1 MNIKDTMWDA
11 GKIVIVIY
19 TFKWTYYCS
28 KECHVIKGAFFW
40 DYSRMRI
47 HEIHGTVTVFFWDLF

>member
-1 MNIKDTMWDA
+1 MNIKDAMWDA

-28 KECHVIKGAFFW
+28 KECHVIKGAFFL
-40 DYSRMRI
+40 
-47 HEIHGTVTVFFWDLF
+47 GLFQNEDTRNSW

>member
-1 MNIKDTMWDA
+1 MWDA
-11 GKIVIVIY
+11 GKIVIVVY
-19 TFKWTYYCS
+19 TFKWTYCCS

-47 HEIHGTVTVFFWDLF
+47 HEIHGNCVLLGPILILE